1 MKYIFLVFTVI
12 TLIVTGV
19 MYPDLTDQVPR
30 HWDAYGN
37 VDGYM
42 AKQWLFAL
50 ALLPAGIYYLF
61 PIIRK
66 VDPKSQNY
74 ERHEEVYSLFRLIL
88 SLMMFGVYYLSLFA
102 ATGKDVNIGLFMPI
116 LVGIIFVII
125 GNYMGKIKQNFFM
138 GIRTPWTLSNENVW
152 NKTHRFGGN
161 VFVLMGLLLMLSSVL
176 RSDFFVGLLLSMVV
190 VMVVGLFL
198 YSYIIFRK
206 ENGGK

>member
-1 MKYIFLVFTVI
+1 
-12 TLIVTGV
+12 
-19 MYPDLTDQVPR
+19 
-30 HWDAYGN
+30 
-37 VDGYM
+37 
-42 AKQWLFAL
+42 
-50 ALLPAGIYYLF
+50 
-61 PIIRK
+61 
-66 VDPKSQNY
+66 
-74 ERHEEVYSLFRLIL
+74 
-88 SLMMFGVYYLSLFA
+88 MMFGVYYLSLFA

-161 VFVLMGLLLMLSSVL
+161 IFVLMGLLLMLSSVL

>member
-30 HWDAYGN
+30 HWDVYGN